1 VPQARL
7 PPRGPV
13 PVPPEDFLGLR
24 ARLLG
29 VREPRALAITRLP
42 PSREWV
48 SRARRV
54 QGPTAAGLQ
63 KRAPQLA
70 AARRQVVVQG
80 CPACQ
85 DPIQR

>member
-7 PPRGPV
+7 PRRGPV

-24 ARLLG
+24 ALLLG
-29 VREPRALAITRLP
+29 VREPRVLAITRLP
-42 PSREWV
+42 LRREWV
-48 SRARRV
+48 SRARHAQV
-54 QGPTAAGLQ
+54 PTAADLQ
-63 KRAPQLA
+63 QRVPPLA

-80 CPACQ
+80 CPACH